1 MLRRGNGWASPT
13 KKTLDVC
20 MNGEFVG
27 SWAFTPTGRSH
38 TKFLVAMV
46 VLRRGTG
53 ALG

>member
-1 MLRRGNGWASPT
+1 MLRRGKGWTSPI

-20 MNGEFVG
+20 MNDGFVG
-27 SWAFTPTGRSH
+27 SWAFTSTGRSY